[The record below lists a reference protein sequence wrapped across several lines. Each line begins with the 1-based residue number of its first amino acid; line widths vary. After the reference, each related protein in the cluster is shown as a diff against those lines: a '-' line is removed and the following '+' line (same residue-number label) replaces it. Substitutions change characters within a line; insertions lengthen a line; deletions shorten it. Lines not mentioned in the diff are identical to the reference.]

1 MARSGWEF
9 RFPSFSF
16 GTLTVAS
23 ILWSTHLIIIM
34 GDSETECSD
43 PLSECE
49 SPILYS
55 RAPSVVNLRPTEVPS
70 HEPQTSE
77 YRPAESETFA
87 PQFESES
94 QFTFPQTQ
102 AYSQNIA
109 TLDALAGLDSMLAS
123 PIPMVNRTSIVPTK
137 PATAKQ
143 IVRTSSTTQA
153 GVRVRTLDRIMEK
166 IPKQNI
172 SKITLGA
179 QLDVTDMKLLIHA
192 CGELVPSK
200 TTKGSLCDKLLYL
213 IESGTLGKVFSCLQR
228 IGVQSNI
235 TQVPPTLKESLPETT
250 IEPQPPSTNQLQR
263 ASSVRSE
270 TQATQATQATQSSSR
285 AVLVAEA
292 DPSQWAP
299 VTDRKSILYFPSFMS
314 HFLTSVLFAH
324 VATAALLSQLQGAET
339 GEERAM
345 PLNVEFLPA
354 SRHSPSV
361 FFAEQPLDAW
371 GACDGGKKNVM
382 QYLCRKE

>member
-1 MARSGWEF
+1 M
-9 RFPSFSF
+9 
-16 GTLTVAS
+16 
-23 ILWSTHLIIIM
+23 
-34 GDSETECSD
+34 
-43 PLSECE
+43 SECE

-55 RAPSVVNLRPTEVPS
+55 RVPSVVNLRPTEVPS

-94 QFTFPQTQ
+94 QFTFPETQ

-123 PIPMVNRTSIVPTK
+123 PIPLVNRSSIVPTK
-137 PATAKQ
+137 AATAKQ
-143 IVRTSSTTQA
+143 IVRTSSATQA
-153 GVRVRTLDRIMEK
+153 GVRVRTLDRILEK
-166 IPKQNI
+166 IPKQNV

-250 IEPQPPSTNQLQR
+250 IEPQPPSINQLQR

-270 TQATQATQATQSSSR
+270 TQATQSSSR

-292 DPSQWAP
+292 DPNQWAP
-299 VTDRKSILYFPSFMS
+299 VTDRKSILYFSSFWP
-314 HFLTSVLFAH
+314 HFHFSPFCSCRHSRATEPAARRRNRREARGAGKCRVSASQPALSGRVLR
-324 VATAALLSQLQGAET
+324 
-339 GEERAM
+339 RA
-345 PLNVEFLPA
+345 A
-354 SRHSPSV
+354 SRRV
-361 FFAEQPLDAW
+361 
-371 GACDGGKKNVM
+371 GRM
-382 QYLCRKE
+382 RRR